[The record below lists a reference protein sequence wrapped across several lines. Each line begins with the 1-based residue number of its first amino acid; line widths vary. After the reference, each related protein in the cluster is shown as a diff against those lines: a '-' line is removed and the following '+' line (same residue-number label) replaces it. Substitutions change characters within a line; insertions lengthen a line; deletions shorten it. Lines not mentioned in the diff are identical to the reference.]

1 MLKDESRVEGGEVL
15 TILLNESLKERSGS
29 NNGTGNSQRTNEKGS
44 KFYWVLIAVPS
55 YAIILR

>member
-29 NNGTGNSQRTNEKGS
+29 NNGTGNAQRTNEKVNSFIGS
-44 KFYWVLIAVPS
+44 LLLFLVMQ
-55 YAIILR
+55 